1 MIVRNNWDSFKIKNL
16 TFDFSEDYSS
26 PIIIFDFEVLE
37 SYNYLEK
44 TSFDNIEMRIENN
57 LPYTMLLKQVFKKC
71 EEIIENTID

>member
-44 TSFDNIEMRIENN
+44 TSFDNIEMQIEDN
-57 LPYTMLLKQVFKKC
+57 LPYIMLLKQVFKKC